1 MNRITLQACD
11 GRSNRRC
18 GQCLNGFYMAFRHDE
33 ECVSCENDRL
43 NRSECKEY
51 RKRPLTERTN
61 PTTELSLDRDDRLA
75 GNRKSVVAATHT
87 EGKSDILTIVVLI
100 LMAGAIICVIV
111 LVFVRNKRHH
121 GSPVTDKGQANVWG
135 NTSTKLEEINIE
147 ADCGL
152 LHREIEKHDENGI
165 VELSTAY
172 DVVINREDPL
182 LQRVAKQ
189 IDDEPK
195 DIFLHLE
202 VPRNVYFQTEKNIQ
216 NHVGYQ
222 IADVYHSLLQKWV
235 ERSGRAATKRVLYRA
250 FEKFGMVSVCNVIT
264 AETEILK

>member
-1 MNRITLQACD
+1 
-11 GRSNRRC
+11 
-18 GQCLNGFYMAFRHDE
+18 MAFRHDE

-87 EGKSDILTIVVLI
+87 EGLYSCELYSKAMAVWQITYFDIFVILGKSDILTIVVLI

-135 NTSTKLEEINIE
+135 STSTKLGKCSYHVTLLSSTKHFYIRVSKAIWFIILIWQCFLYFWFCVAEEINIE

-152 LHREIEKHDENGI
+152 LHSKGNMF
-165 VELSTAY
+165 LSLKRNQVNWSSSSYSVLDNT
-172 DVVINREDPL
+172 RT
-182 LQRVAKQ
+182 R
-189 IDDEPK
+189 
-195 DIFLHLE
+195 FLMMW
-202 VPRNVYFQTEKNIQ
+202 YFL
-216 NHVGYQ
+216 V
-222 IADVYHSLLQKWV
+222 
-235 ERSGRAATKRVLYRA
+235 
-250 FEKFGMVSVCNVIT
+250 
-264 AETEILK
+264 